1 MKLFKKKI
9 KEDAFQVKV
18 DEAIKCVKKLNE
30 TLEEYYKEDILFRN
44 TIKRLKC
51 E

>member
-1 MKLFKKKI
+1 MRLFKKIK

-30 TLEEYYKEDILFRN
+30 AMEEYYKEDILF
-44 TIKRLKC
+44 KRVVKRVHNG
-51 E
+51 